1 VQLLAAEDIPTRE
14 IAKRLKLHEFRV
26 KKALGHSKH
35 YAEDEL
41 DAAVV
46 RLAALD
52 AAIKG
57 ASRLSGELVLTR
69 TLIEVT
75 RAPGP
80 APTG

>member
-1 VQLLAAEDIPTRE
+1 VLAAEGLSARE

-26 KKALGHSKH
+26 KKALGHANRYSQ
-35 YAEDEL
+35 DEL

-69 TLIEVT
+69 TLVELART
-75 RAPGP
+75 SEP
-80 APTG
+80 AAAAGA